1 MVHFLEAAKGVNS
14 QEIGK
19 KIRQNQKNLMKTIL
33 LQVKKCV
40 KSMHRIKKKMKVTK
54 SPGKKMVQKKTGY

>member
-19 KIRQNQKNLMKTIL
+19 KIRQNQKKKMNTIL
-33 LQVKKCV
+33 IQVKKSV

-54 SPGKKMVQKKTGY
+54 